1 MADKFEI
8 EVFLKEQI
16 AKRLDTMERNFKSF
30 GKNARRSTEIAD
42 KGVNRLNSSLSSLQ
56 KFAIGFASISLLKGF
71 IGSVSNA
78 GDTLDKFSSR
88 VGVGVQSLQE
98 LQFAGELTGVP
109 INQLN
114 VALQRFARR
123 TQEAAKGTG
132 ESKDA
137 LMELGITFE
146 DLNTK
151 SPEELLNQVADGMQ
165 NVQTDAE
172 RTRIA
177 FKLFDTEGVA
187 LVNTLKGGS
196 KELEKMRAEF
206 RRLGGGLS
214 EENIRNTVRFKDEMA
229 KFGVVLNNIKLDVVL
244 PALKSMSNVLSTL
257 TSEDNIGKIAV
268 GLEAAKVALV
278 GFLSAFA
285 AGKILG
291 VSQSLFGVAKG
302 ITSIR
307 TALVALNI
315 NPFVAL
321 ATGIATLVFGLQQF
335 EKSRRIETLGKVSG
349 LSADKIVELK
359 DAILEVTSAEN
370 KRNNAV
376 TSAVSLS
383 ERVVA
388 SAKKRTE
395 AEKESIKTIE
405 TLLGL
410 ENGLSRMNDITLKQ
424 LDEIIAKKR
433 EEAEVNEKTV
443 AKSREQLMMQL
454 VSLQRETT
462 QISKTES
469 DKRVAIANAQFDALK
484 SQATEHTDIIAQ
496 IEQARTARI
505 SAIRIKEI
513 EADRIRVEQQNLKKL
528 EFERSIAE
536 ESSILFADESE
547 RRFLLVEQENLKR
560 VEQAIKLGVD
570 LAEVEKFNNGLLQ
583 DERRKANKEEIDKIS
598 KLRVDRQKKESQTNK
613 QLLNDKKRTDDLII
627 DSSLSAAKSLLS
639 ISKKT
644 GGFLK
649 GFAIIESVING
660 IRAVQRT
667 LAEIPAPLN
676 IPAAAAVGV
685 AAAANTA
692 VIASQA
698 FETGGLPRG
707 KDAII
712 RVNES
717 GQEAVL
723 NAQATS
729 SLGVSGVNALN
740 NGTPTGT
747 NITNEIS
754 YSPTFQLGDSPGQ
767 DLLSALEN
775 NEEEFADFFESLSKR
790 GFLSNA

>member
-16 AKRLDTMERNFKSF
+16 AKRLDTIENNFKSF
-30 GKNARRSTEIAD
+30 GRNAKRSTEVAD
-42 KGVNRLNSSLSSLQ
+42 KGVTRLNSTLSNLQ
-56 KFAIGFASISLLKGF
+56 KFAIGFASINLLKGF
-71 IGSVSNA
+71 VGSVSDA
-78 GDTLDKFSSR
+78 GDRLDKFSSR
-88 VGVGVQSLQE
+88 VGVGVQALQE

-137 LMELGITFE
+137 LAELGITFD
-146 DLNTK
+146 DLNSK

-172 RTRIA
+172 RTRLA

-196 KELEKMRAEF
+196 KELNKMREEF
-206 RRLGGGLS
+206 RKLGGGLT
-214 EENIRNTVRFKDEMA
+214 EEGIRNTVRFKDEMA

-244 PALKSMSNVLSTL
+244 PALESVSNVLSTI

-268 GLEAAKVALV
+268 GLDAAKVALV

-291 VSQSLFGVAKG
+291 VASSLFTVAKG
-302 ITSIR
+302 ITSVK
-307 TALVALNI
+307 TALTALNV

-321 ATGIATLVFGLQQF
+321 ATGISTLVFGLQQF
-335 EKSRRIETLGKVSG
+335 EKSRRIETLGKVSE
-349 LSADKIVELK
+349 LSADKLTTLR
-359 DAILEVTSAEN
+359 DAISDVTAAES
-370 KRNNAV
+370 KRTNA
-376 TSAVSLS
+376 TASAVSLS

-388 SAKKRTE
+388 SAKKRTQ
-395 AEKESIKTIE
+395 AERESIETIE

-410 ENGLSRMNDITLKQ
+410 ENGLSRMQDVSLKQ
-424 LDEIIAKKR
+424 IDEIIKKKK
-433 EEAEVNEKTV
+433 EEAEVNENV
-443 AKSREQLMMQL
+443 LAKSREQLMIQL
-454 VSLQRETT
+454 ASLQRETT

-484 SQATEHTDIIAQ
+484 SQATEHADIMAQ
-496 IEQARTARI
+496 IERARSARI

-513 EADRIRVEQQNLKKL
+513 EADRLRVEQQNQKKI
-528 EFERSIAE
+528 EFEKSLAE
-536 ESSILFADESE
+536 ESAVLFSDESE
-547 RRFLLVEQENLKR
+547 RRFLLVEQENQRR

-570 LAEVEKFNNGLLQ
+570 LAGVEKFNSKLVQ
-583 DERRKANKEEIDKIS
+583 DEREKANKEELDEFT
-598 KLRVDRQKKESQTNK
+598 KLRTDREKKERQINK
-613 QLLNDKKRTDDLII
+613 QILSDKKRTDDLIV
-627 DSSLSAAKSLLS
+627 DSSLDAARSLLS

-644 GGFLK
+644 GVALK
-649 GFAIIESVING
+649 GFAIIESIING

-667 LAEIPAPLN
+667 LAEIPAPAN
-676 IPAAAAVGV
+676 IFAAAAVGV
-685 AAAANTA
+685 AAGANTA
-692 VIASQA
+692 VIASQS
-698 FETGGLPRG
+698 FQTGGFPKGRN
-707 KDAII
+707 AVIQ
-712 RVNES
+712 VNEA

-729 SLGVSGVNALN
+729 RIGVAGVNALN
-740 NGTPTGT
+740 NGTPTNT
-747 NITNEIS
+747 NITNEIV
-754 YSPTFQLGDSPGQ
+754 YNPTFQLGDSPGQ
-767 DLLSALEN
+767 DILSALEK
-775 NEEEFADFFESLSKR
+775 NEQGFAEFFESLSKR
-790 GFLSNA
+790 GFLENA